1 MLFHHFLLK
10 REHKVIKAF
19 SRESIKTY
27 HGSRRPLSMQNK
39 QPRIGIFV
47 CECGGNIGDVVDVKA
62 VIDTVKN
69 WPDVAV
75 AKFHKYLCS
84 KPAQEIIA
92 DSIRKDNL
100 DRVVVASC
108 TPRMH
113 LATFQ
118 SVLERAGLNP
128 FMLEFVN
135 IREQDSWILGPHPSA
150 EATKKAIS
158 LIHGGYERSRE
169 LEPLQTVSEKGS
181 REILIVG
188 GGIAGITAALE
199 LGYLGYKVH
208 LVERKPSIGGNMAK
222 LTKVFPT
229 LDCAQCILTPR
240 MAEVGRN
247 PNVALYS
254 YAEVQEVSGR
264 PGNYDVRVLMK
275 PRGVDLQKCRNCG
288 VCAKVC
294 PVIVSDEFNE
304 GLAQRK
310 AAYQEFPQAVP
321 SAYTIDFQACTK
333 CRKCEQLCPAKAIS
347 IDDKGM
353 TVDLHVGGIIMA
365 TGYQLHDAKRLE
377 TYGYGTYK
385 DVITMM
391 QLERLV
397 SATGP
402 TGGYVKRAD
411 GKDVKRMA
419 MLLCAGSRDK
429 NYIPYCSRICCMY
442 ALKQAFVLKKMLGID
457 VTVYYTDIRATGKGY
472 EDLYWRD
479 QEAGVSFIRGK
490 VAEVYRNA
498 STDKLVV
505 VAEDSLS
512 GELTNDEFDLVGLA
526 TPMVPPSGLKELAD
540 KMKVATGEDGFITEK
555 HPKLDPVDS
564 LVTGIYACGC
574 ALSPKD
580 VRDTVSDGLGAAA
593 KAALFLKSDYV
604 TTSPEKAFVL
614 TDLCNGCQACVPI
627 CPANAIGMQ
636 NGKAVI
642 NPFMCTGC
650 GACIPVCP
658 QEAIDFKNATAKQV
672 LAQMRGVLTDKDS
685 GEVRILAFVDKNV
698 GYTGMDFLGL
708 DRAKYPENIRIV
720 PVPTTAIL
728 GKKLVLSAFAYG
740 ADGVLVIEGSEEI
753 DEHFTKKRMID
764 IGRELAQYGIENMR
778 VRYSYV
784 PLPVYKK
791 AAELFSMFTDRI
803 KKFGPLAEEKRNSIR
818 QKLQI

>member
-1 MLFHHFLLK
+1 MSVHHFLLK

-19 SRESIKTY
+19 SRESSKIIHERGRFPPMEKK
-27 HGSRRPLSMQNK
+27 S
-39 QPRIGIFV
+39 PRIGIFV
-47 CECGGNIGDVVDVKA
+47 CECGGNIGDVVDVKS
-62 VIDTVKN
+62 VVDTVKN

-75 AKFHKYLCS
+75 AKYHKYLCS
-84 KPAQEIIA
+84 KPAQELIL
-92 DSIRKDNL
+92 DSVKKENL

-118 SVLERAGLNP
+118 AVLERAGLNP

-135 IREQDSWILGPHPSA
+135 IREQDSWVHGPHPSA
-150 EATKKAIS
+150 EATRKAIS
-158 LIHGGYERSRE
+158 LIRGGYERGQQ
-169 LEPLQTVSEKGS
+169 LEALQTISEKGS

-199 LGYLGYKVH
+199 LGYLGYRVH

-247 PNVALYS
+247 PNVALYTYS
-254 YAEVQEVSGR
+254 EVQEVSGR
-264 PGNYDVRVLMK
+264 PGNYDVKVFMK
-275 PRGVDLQKCRNCG
+275 PRGVDLQKCRSCG

-294 PVIVSDEFNE
+294 PVSCPDEFNE
-304 GLAQRK
+304 GLSQRK
-310 AAYQEFPQAVP
+310 AAYIEFPQAVP
-321 SAYTIDFQACTK
+321 SAYTIDFETCTK
-333 CRKCEQLCPAKAIS
+333 CGKCEQLCPAKAVS
-347 IDDKGM
+347 LTDKGC

-365 TGYQLHDAKRLE
+365 TGYQLYDAKKLE
-377 TYGYGTYK
+377 TYGYGNYK

-391 QLERLV
+391 DLERLV

-411 GKDVKRMA
+411 GNDVKKIGIV
-419 MLLCAGSRDK
+419 LCAGSRDK

-457 VTVYYTDIRATGKGY
+457 VTIYYTDIRATGKGY

-479 QEAGVSFIRGK
+479 EEAGVSFIRGK
-490 VAEVYRNA
+490 VAEVYKDNK
-498 STDKLVV
+498 SDKLVA
-505 VAEDSLS
+505 VAEDTIT
-512 GELTNDEFDLVGLA
+512 GETTEEQFDVIALA
-526 TPMVPPSGLKELAD
+526 TPMVPPAGLKELAE
-540 KMKVATGEDGFITEK
+540 KMKVSIGEDGFITEK

-564 LVTGIYACGC
+564 LVTGIFACGC

-580 VRDTVSDGLGAAA
+580 VRDTVSDGLGASA

-604 TTSPEKAFVL
+604 TTSPEKAFVIS
-614 TDLCNGCQACVPI
+614 DLCNGCGGCVPI
-627 CPANAIGMQ
+627 CPVNAISMQ
-636 NGKAVI
+636 NGKAKVDA
-642 NPFMCTGC
+642 FQCTGC

-658 QEAIDFKNATAKQV
+658 QEAIDFKNATAKQIIAS
-672 LAQMRGVLTDKDS
+672 LRGVLEEKQP
-685 GEVRILAFVDKNV
+685 GEVRVVAFVDKNV

-708 DRAKYPENIRIV
+708 DRTNYPENVRII

-728 GKKLVLSAFAYG
+728 GLKHVLYAFAYG
-740 ADGVLVIEGSEEI
+740 ADGVLVVEGTQEI
-753 DEHFTKKRMID
+753 DEKFTKKRMID
-764 IGRELAQYGIENMR
+764 LGKELAKYGVENMR

-803 KKFGPLAEEKRNSIR
+803 KKFGPLPEEKRNAIKE
-818 QKLQI
+818 KLSA

>member
-1 MLFHHFLLK
+1 MIRGFQGMEK
-10 REHKVIKAF
+10 KA
-19 SRESIKTY
+19 
-27 HGSRRPLSMQNK
+27 
-39 QPRIGIFV
+39 PRIGIFV
-47 CECGGNIGDVVDVKA
+47 CECGGNIGEVVDVKA
-62 VIDTVKN
+62 VVDTVKS

-84 KPAQEIIA
+84 KPAQEMILDA
-92 DSIRKDNL
+92 VKKENL

-135 IREQDSWILGPHPSA
+135 IREQDSWILGPHPSP

-158 LIHGGYERSRE
+158 LIRGGYERSKE

-188 GGIAGITAALE
+188 GGISGIMAALE

-208 LVERKPSIGGNMAK
+208 LVERKPSIGGNMSK

-247 PNVALYS
+247 PNVNLYT
-254 YAEVQEVSGR
+254 YAEVKEVSGR
-264 PGNYDVRVLMK
+264 PGNYDVKVFMK
-275 PRGVDLQKCRNCG
+275 PRGVDVQKCRNCG

-294 PVIVSDEFNE
+294 PVVVPDEFNE
-304 GLAQRK
+304 GLATRK
-310 AAYQEFPQAVP
+310 AAYIEFPQAVP
-321 SAYTIDFQACTK
+321 SAYTIDFNACTK
-333 CRKCEQLCPAKAIS
+333 CLKCEQLCPAKAIS
-347 IDDKGM
+347 ISDQGS
-353 TVDLHVGGIIMA
+353 TVDLHVGSIILA
-365 TGYQLHDAKRLE
+365 TGYDLYDAKKLE
-377 TYGYGTYK
+377 TLGFGKYK

-402 TGGYVKRAD
+402 TSGYVKRAD
-411 GKDVKRMA
+411 GTDVKRMA
-419 MLLCAGSRDK
+419 IVLCAGSRDK
-429 NYIPYCSRICCMY
+429 KYIPYCSRICCMY
-442 ALKQAFVLKKMLGID
+442 SLKQAYVLKKMLGID
-457 VTVYYTDIRATGKGY
+457 VSVYYTDIRATGKGY

-490 VAEVYRNA
+490 VADVYQNVNG
-498 STDKLVV
+498 KLVA
-505 VAEDSLS
+505 VAEDTIT
-512 GELTNDEFDLVGLA
+512 GEIIEEEFDMIGLA
-526 TPMVPPSGLKELAD
+526 TPMVASTGLKELAD
-540 KMKVATGEDGFITEK
+540 KMKVSIGEDGFVTEK
-555 HPKLDPVDS
+555 HPKLDPVDT
-564 LVTGIYACGC
+564 LTTGVFVCGC

-580 VRDTVSDGLGAAA
+580 VRDTVSDGLGASAR
-593 KAALFLKSDYV
+593 AALFLKSDYV
-604 TTSPEKAFVL
+604 TTSPEKAYVIA
-614 TDLCNGCQACVPI
+614 DLCNGCQTCVPV
-627 CPANAIGMQ
+627 CPVKAISMVD
-636 NGKAVI
+636 GKARI
-642 NPFMCTGC
+642 DPFQCSGC

-658 QEAIDFKNATAKQV
+658 QEAIDFKNATTKQIFAS
-672 LAQMRGVLTDKDS
+672 LRGVLAEKEPT
-685 GEVRILAFVDKNV
+685 EVRVIAFVDKNV

-708 DRAKYPENIRIV
+708 DRAKYPENVRLV
-720 PVPTTAIL
+720 TVPTTAVL
-728 GKKLVLSAFAYG
+728 GLKHLLYAFAYG

-753 DEHFTKKRMID
+753 DEHFTKKRVIEM
-764 IGRELAQYGIENMR
+764 GRELGKYGIENMR

-791 AAELFSMFTDRI
+791 AAELFTMFTDRI
-803 KKFGPLAEEKRNSIR
+803 KKFGPVAEDKRNAIK
-818 QKLQI
+818 QKLETKTPA

>member
-1 MLFHHFLLK
+1 MEK
-10 REHKVIKAF
+10 K
-19 SRESIKTY
+19 S
-27 HGSRRPLSMQNK
+27 
-39 QPRIGIFV
+39 PRIGIFV

-62 VIDTVKN
+62 VVDTVKN
-69 WPDVAV
+69 WPDVAT
-75 AKFHKYLCS
+75 AKYHKYLCS
-84 KPAQEIIA
+84 KPAQEMILDA
-92 DSIRKDNL
+92 VKKENL

-113 LATFQ
+113 LGTFQ
-118 SVLERAGLNP
+118 AVMERSGLNP

-135 IREQDSWILGPHPSA
+135 IREQDAWVHGPHSSL
-150 EATKKAIS
+150 EATKKAVS
-158 LIHGGYERSRE
+158 LIKGGYERSRE
-169 LEPLQTVSEKGS
+169 LEPLQTISEKGS

-247 PNVALYS
+247 PNVTLYT
-254 YAEVQEVSGR
+254 YGEVQEVSGR
-264 PGNYDVRVLMK
+264 PGNYDVKLFMK

-294 PVIVSDEFNE
+294 PVSVSDEFNE
-304 GLAQRK
+304 GLSQRK
-310 AAYQEFPQAVP
+310 AAYIEFPQAVP
-321 SAYTIDFQACTK
+321 SAYVIDFKSCTK
-333 CRKCEQLCPAKAIS
+333 CEKCEKLCPAKAITLADQGS
-347 IDDKGM
+347 

-365 TGYQLHDAKRLE
+365 TGYQLYDAKKLE
-377 TYGYGTYK
+377 TFGYSTYK

-391 QLERLV
+391 DLERFV

-402 TGGYVKRAD
+402 TSGYVKRAD
-411 GKDVKRMA
+411 GTDVKKMA
-419 MLLCAGSRDK
+419 IVLCAGSRDK
-429 NYIPYCSRICCMY
+429 NYISYCSRICCMY

-457 VTVYYTDIRATGKGY
+457 VAIYYTDIRATGKGY

-479 QEAGVSFIRGK
+479 QEAGVTFIRGK
-490 VAEVYRNA
+490 IAEVYKDNK
-498 STDKLVV
+498 TGKLVA
-505 VAEDSLS
+505 VAEDTIS
-512 GELTNDEFDLVGLA
+512 GELTEDQYDMIALA
-526 TPMVPPSGLKELAD
+526 TPMVSPEGLKELAD
-540 KMKVATGEDGFITEK
+540 KMKVSIGEDGFITEK

-564 LVTGIYACGC
+564 LTTGIFACGC

-580 VRDTVSDGLGAAA
+580 VRDTVSDGLGASA

-604 TTSPEKAFVL
+604 TTSPEKAYVIA
-614 TDLCNGCQACVPI
+614 DLCNGCNACVPI
-627 CPANAIGMQ
+627 CPTKAITMQ
-636 NGKAVI
+636 DGKAKI
-642 NPFMCTGC
+642 DPFQCTGC

-658 QEAIDFKNATAKQV
+658 QEAIDFKNATTKQV
-672 LAQMRGVLTDKDS
+672 IASIRGVLAEKPP
-685 GEVRILAFVDKNV
+685 GEIRIVAFVDKNV

-708 DRAKYPENIRIV
+708 DRTNYPENVRIV
-720 PVPTTAIL
+720 SVPTTAIL
-728 GKKLVLSAFAYG
+728 GLKHLLYAFAYG
-740 ADGVLVIEGSEEI
+740 ADGVLVIEGIQEI
-753 DEHFTKKRMID
+753 DEKFTKKRMID
-764 IGRELAQYGIENMR
+764 LGRELAKYGVENMR

-803 KKFGPLAEEKRNSIR
+803 KKFGPLAEEKRNAMK
-818 QKLQI
+818 QKLSI

>member
-1 MLFHHFLLK
+1 MEK
-10 REHKVIKAF
+10 K
-19 SRESIKTY
+19 S
-27 HGSRRPLSMQNK
+27 
-39 QPRIGIFV
+39 PRIGIFV

-62 VIDTVKN
+62 VVDTVKN
-69 WPDVAV
+69 WPDVAT
-75 AKFHKYLCS
+75 AKFQKYLCS
-84 KPAQEIIA
+84 KPAQEMILDA
-92 DSIRKDNL
+92 VKKENL

-113 LATFQ
+113 LGTFQ
-118 SVLERAGLNP
+118 AVMERAGLNP
-128 FMLEFVN
+128 FMLEFIN
-135 IREQDSWILGPHPSA
+135 IREQDSWVHGPHTSP
-150 EATKKAIS
+150 EATKKAVS
-158 LIHGGYERSRE
+158 LIKGGYERSRE
-169 LEPLQTVSEKGS
+169 LEPLQTISEKGS

-247 PNVALYS
+247 PNVTLYT
-254 YAEVQEVSGR
+254 YGEVQEVSGR
-264 PGNYDVRVLMK
+264 PGNYDVKVFMK

-294 PVIVSDEFNE
+294 PVFVPDEFNE
-304 GLAQRK
+304 GLSQRK
-310 AAYQEFPQAVP
+310 AAYIEFPQAVP
-321 SAYTIDFQACTK
+321 SAYTIDFKSCTK
-333 CRKCEQLCPAKAIS
+333 CEKCEKLCPAKAITLA
-347 IDDKGM
+347 DKGSAIN
-353 TVDLHVGGIIMA
+353 LHVGGIIMA
-365 TGYQLHDAKRLE
+365 TGYQLYDAKKLE
-377 TYGYGTYK
+377 TFGYGTYK

-391 QLERLV
+391 DLERFV

-402 TGGYVKRAD
+402 TSGYVKRAD
-411 GKDVKRMA
+411 GTDVKKMA
-419 MLLCAGSRDK
+419 IVLCAGSRDK

-457 VTVYYTDIRATGKGY
+457 VAIYYTDIRATGKGY

-479 QEAGVSFIRGK
+479 QEAGVTFIRGK
-490 VAEVYRNA
+490 IAEVYKDNK
-498 STDKLVV
+498 TGKLVAV
-505 VAEDSLS
+505 GEDTIS
-512 GELTNDEFDLVGLA
+512 GELTEDQFDMIALA
-526 TPMVPPSGLKELAD
+526 TPMVPPEGLKELSE
-540 KMKVATGEDGFITEK
+540 KMKVSIGEDGFITEK

-564 LVTGIYACGC
+564 LTTGIFACGC

-580 VRDTVSDGLGAAA
+580 VRDTVSDGLGASA

-604 TTSPEKAFVL
+604 TTSPEKAYVI
-614 TDLCNGCQACVPI
+614 TDLCNGCNACVPI
-627 CPANAIGMQ
+627 CPTRAITMQ
-636 NGKAVI
+636 DGKAKI
-642 NPFMCTGC
+642 NPFQCTGC
-650 GACIPVCP
+650 GACIPICP

-672 LAQMRGVLTDKDS
+672 VATLRGVLAEKQP
-685 GEVRILAFVDKNV
+685 GEIRIVAFVDKNV

-708 DRAKYPENIRIV
+708 DRTNYPDNVRIV

-728 GKKLVLSAFAYG
+728 GVKHLLYAFAYG
-740 ADGVLVIEGSEEI
+740 ADGVLVIEGTQEI
-753 DEHFTKKRMID
+753 DEKFTKKRMID
-764 IGRELAQYGIENMR
+764 LGREIAKYGVENMR

-803 KKFGPLAEEKRNSIR
+803 KKFGPLAEEKRNTIK
-818 QKLQI
+818 QKLSI

>member
-1 MLFHHFLLK
+1 MEK
-10 REHKVIKAF
+10 K
-19 SRESIKTY
+19 S
-27 HGSRRPLSMQNK
+27 
-39 QPRIGIFV
+39 PRIGIFV

-62 VIDTVKN
+62 VVDTVKN
-69 WPDVAV
+69 WPDVAT
-75 AKFHKYLCS
+75 AKYHKYLCS
-84 KPAQEIIA
+84 KPAQEMILDA
-92 DSIRKDNL
+92 VKTENL

-113 LATFQ
+113 LGTFQ
-118 SVLERAGLNP
+118 AVMERSGLNP

-135 IREQDSWILGPHPSA
+135 VREQDAWVHGPHSSL
-150 EATKKAIS
+150 EATKKAVS
-158 LIHGGYERSRE
+158 LIKGGYERSRE
-169 LEPLQTVSEKGS
+169 LEPLQTISEKGS

-247 PNVALYS
+247 PNVTLYT
-254 YAEVQEVSGR
+254 YGEVQEVSGR
-264 PGNYDVRVLMK
+264 PGNYDVKVFMK
-275 PRGVDLQKCRNCG
+275 PRGVDVQKCRNCG

-294 PVIVSDEFNE
+294 PVSVSDEFNE
-304 GLAQRK
+304 GLSQRK
-310 AAYQEFPQAVP
+310 AAYIEFPQAVP
-321 SAYTIDFQACTK
+321 SAYVIDFKSCTK
-333 CRKCEQLCPAKAIS
+333 CEKCEKLCPAKAITLADQGS
-347 IDDKGM
+347 

-365 TGYQLHDAKRLE
+365 TGYQLYDAKKLE
-377 TYGYGTYK
+377 TFGYSTYK

-391 QLERLV
+391 DLERFV

-402 TGGYVKRAD
+402 TSGYVKRAD
-411 GKDVKRMA
+411 GTDVKKMA
-419 MLLCAGSRDK
+419 IVLCAGSRDK

-457 VTVYYTDIRATGKGY
+457 VAIYYTDIRATGKGY

-479 QEAGVSFIRGK
+479 QEAGVTFIRGK
-490 VAEVYRNA
+490 IAEVYKDNK
-498 STDKLVV
+498 TGKLVA
-505 VAEDSLS
+505 VAEDTIS
-512 GELTNDEFDLVGLA
+512 GELTEDQYDMIALA
-526 TPMVPPSGLKELAD
+526 TPMVSPEGLKELAD
-540 KMKVATGEDGFITEK
+540 KMKVSIGEDGFITEK

-564 LVTGIYACGC
+564 LTAGIFACGC

-580 VRDTVSDGLGAAA
+580 VRDTVSDGLGASA

-604 TTSPEKAFVL
+604 TTSPEKAYVIA
-614 TDLCNGCQACVPI
+614 DLCNGCNACVPI
-627 CPANAIGMQ
+627 CPTKAITMQ
-636 NGKAVI
+636 DGKAKI
-642 NPFMCTGC
+642 DPFQCTGC

-658 QEAIDFKNATAKQV
+658 QEAIDFKNATTKQV
-672 LAQMRGVLTDKDS
+672 IASIRGVLAEKPP
-685 GEVRILAFVDKNV
+685 GEIRIVAFVDKNV

-708 DRAKYPENIRIV
+708 DRTNYPENVRIV
-720 PVPTTAIL
+720 SVPTTAIL
-728 GKKLVLSAFAYG
+728 GLKHLLYAFAYG
-740 ADGVLVIEGSEEI
+740 ADGVLVIEGIQEI
-753 DEHFTKKRMID
+753 DEKFTKKRMID
-764 IGRELAQYGIENMR
+764 LGRELAKYGVENMR

-803 KKFGPLAEEKRNSIR
+803 KKFGPLAEEKRNAMK
-818 QKLQI
+818 QKLSI